1 ARAER
6 QSAAAGDVTGVE
18 PTADLHGRQRAGAL
32 EGRARSVRDQLE
44 RRGAPL
50 TTPETDRNHFT
61 LRRLLSAGA
70 RFLGPY
76 LQVSGHHTGYFAG
89 QNNWGKPSTFLQN
102 DYDFGGMI
110 GPDGELRDEFYEARI
125 LSGMIAALEAE

>member
-1 ARAER
+1 
-6 QSAAAGDVTGVE
+6 AGDLEGVG
-18 PTADLHGRQRAGAL
+18 PTANLYSRYRAPGL
-32 EGRARSVRDQLE
+32 EERARRVREQLLA
-44 RRGAPL
+44 RGAPL
-50 TTPETDRNHFT
+50 TITETDRNHFT

-70 RFLGPY
+70 HFLGPY